1 MRQCNVS
8 SNAPTLPL
16 IGIEIEM
23 EGHNLNLNP
32 ARTMWK
38 QEGDGS
44 LRGEE
49 SIEWILNGPC
59 PLREVRRKLQQ
70 LLVFLD
76 EKHDYKHGPTILEPS
91 DRCGVHIHINVQH
104 MTFQEVFNFIFLYL
118 MFEKVLVGY
127 CGASRE
133 GNFYCLR
140 ASDAEYFIDQMIE
153 ARKQSE
159 IELLTPGR
167 DQMRYASVNPGAIR
181 KFGSVEFRAFRTPL
195 NLMNIE
201 EWVYILNQVKESSF
215 KFDEP
220 QEVIERYSARG
231 EEQFFT
237 DIMGEQFSK
246 ILRKKVR
253 DVDQKLLDGI
263 RLTQDIAYTLVD
275 IVPITLDEQGKGK
288 NKWERVAPRERNPW
302 REEDEP
308 QEEVDNE
315 EAHPEIEDDQ
325 GILDALQE
333 EDEVFADEEGPR

>member
-1 MRQCNVS
+1 MHQLFPYRHVHDEENI
-8 SNAPTLPL
+8 

-32 ARTMWK
+32 AQNIWG
-38 QEGDGS
+38 QAGDGS

-59 PLREVRRKLQQ
+59 TLQEVREKLKQ
-70 LLVFLD
+70 LFISLNEEHEYKGGDLFLN
-76 EKHDYKHGPTILEPS
+76 PS

-140 ASDAEYFIDQMIE
+140 ASDAEYFIDKMIE
-153 ARKQSE
+153 TRKHSE
-159 IELLTPGR
+159 IDLLTPGR

-181 KFGSVEFRAFRTPL
+181 KFGSVEFRSLRTPID
-195 NLMNIE
+195 LMDIE
-201 EWVYILNQVKESSF
+201 EWVYILNQIRMSSF

-220 QEVIERYSARG
+220 QEVIEKYSARG

-237 DIMGEQFSK
+237 DIMGEEFSK
-246 ILRKKVR
+246 ILRKKVKN
-253 DVDQKLLDGI
+253 VDQKLLDGI
-263 RLTQDIAYTLVD
+263 RLTQDIAYTPVD
-275 IVPITLDEQGKGK
+275 IVPITLDEQVNGE
-288 NKWERVAPRERNPW
+288 NMNHR
-302 REEDEP
+302 
-308 QEEVDNE
+308 
-315 EAHPEIEDDQ
+315 EDDRHYQ
-325 GILDALQE
+325 DI
-333 EDEVFADEEGPR
+333 DE